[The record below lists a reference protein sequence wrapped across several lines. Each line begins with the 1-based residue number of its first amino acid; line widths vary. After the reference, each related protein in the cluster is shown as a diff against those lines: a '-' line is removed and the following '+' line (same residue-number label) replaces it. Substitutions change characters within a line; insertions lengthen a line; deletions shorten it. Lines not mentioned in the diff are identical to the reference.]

1 MKRTVMI
8 SMLILMGAT
17 LFAQYDCNNFHK
29 FNCPRS
35 SDKHFSLNGQ
45 SKSAMVTIGEST
57 DLNIIVYRGQDYRI
71 SFCSEKSVVGE
82 NVEFQMLQKERV
94 AVEKEFQE
102 TSLVEELD
110 ENGEPTGEMQEVF
123 TTVVRSSFEDQ
134 MTVLYDNTKDDL
146 SQEVEFSISSTKRII
161 VRVMVNGPE
170 NPKMK
175 KGADQMDIG
184 CVGVLIEHMNSPEM
198 GF

>member
-1 MKRTVMI
+1 MKRSIII
-8 SMLILMGAT
+8 SMLVTMGAA
-17 LFAQYDCNNFHK
+17 LYAQYDCNNYHK

-35 SDKHFSLNGQ
+35 SDKNFSLNGQ

-82 NVEFQMLQKERV
+82 NVEFQILQNERI

-102 TSLVEELD
+102 TSLVDELD
-110 ENGEPTGEMQEVF
+110 ENGELTGEMQEVF
-123 TTVVRSSFEDQ
+123 TTVVRRVFEDQ
-134 MTVLYDNTKDDL
+134 MTVLYDNTKDEM
-146 SQEVEFSISSTKRII
+146 SQEVEFSISSTKRLT
-161 VRVMVNGPE
+161 VRVTAQGPE
-170 NPKMK
+170 KIK
-175 KGADQMDIG
+175 LKRGAGEMDIG